1 MLGFSMYQYTLII
14 CSPSEGRMEYY
25 RILVRGVLQEIFRE
39 NCVYNIYFLLDI
51 YVYRVYKN
59 SRGNKKPW
67 NC

>member
-1 MLGFSMYQYTLII
+1 
-14 CSPSEGRMEYY
+14 MEYY